1 MTGKS
6 KLRQYLFL
14 TVVLLIAAFVINANS
29 VIFGSIKGVLTD
41 MNTGKPVVSAVVT
54 IIGTDIK
61 AITDSKGEFVING
74 LKTGLY
80 DLKIEDKQLGST
92 IIKAISVQISMTT
105 TVVQQ
110 IEFDKIGKTDKPT
123 EDKSW
128 NEESKRQGKQI
139 NKPVYITLTKGKITG
154 VITDASNNQ
163 PLVGVSVAVKGTSWG
178 AVTNPDGRYTILN
191 VPVGTYTLRIT
202 AVGYSTIE
210 VLNVEVH
217 SNLATYQ
224 SHAMTTSDTELKQV
238 IRVDCE
244 APLVVRDKTT
254 TIDIVRSEEITSM
267 PSKGFEKIVKLR
279 GGRVSEVLYY
289 PPAHGGNA
297 IVNGEAFDAMFF
309 KNYGVNPFVD
319 TEDDNLST
327 FAIDVDDASFIMTRS
342 YLDRNE
348 LVPSEAV
355 RAEEF
360 VNHFDYGYKA
370 PHNEPFKVFLEG
382 APSRFGEHSQLL
394 KIGIKGMEIDPE
406 DRKDANLIFV
416 IDVSGSMNREDR
428 LELVK
433 KSLLMLV
440 DQLNRQDKI
449 GIVVYGSNGRVLL
462 EPTSLKKKKRIIRVI
477 NSLCPGGATNAEE
490 GLRLG
495 YKMAEKMF
503 NHNRINRII
512 LCSDGVA
519 NVGRTGPDQILKR
532 IKKYANRG
540 ITLSTVGF
548 GMGNYNDILMEKLGN
563 KGNGSYA
570 YVDNLAEAHRIFV
583 DNLTGNLQVIARDV
597 KIQVDFNP
605 DVVRSY
611 RLIGYENR
619 DVADDKFRDDKED
632 GGEIGAGHEVTALY
646 EIKLHKNVS
655 GRQMGRVFIRYKDAS
670 GEEVNEISRV
680 IKSKLFAQEFEDASL
695 ELRLAACAAEFGEIL
710 RKSYWARS
718 SNIEDVIMEV
728 TDLMDERRD
737 DQIIEL
743 VEMLAKYKK
752 LENRLAKF

>member
-1 MTGKS
+1 MTGKIR
-6 KLRQYLFL
+6 LRQYFFL
-14 TVVLLIAAFVINANS
+14 TVILLIAALIINANS
-29 VIFGSIKGVLTD
+29 VILGSIKGKLID
-41 MNTGKPVVSAVVT
+41 KQTGNPVISAVVT

-61 AITDSKGEFVING
+61 AITDSNGEFVITG
-74 LKTGLY
+74 LKSGLY
-80 DLKIEDKQLGST
+80 DLRIEHKQLGTSL
-92 IIKAISVQISMTT
+92 IKAVSVQISLATQ
-105 TVVQQ
+105 VVHQV
-110 IEFDKIGKTDKPT
+110 EFKEAGKTDDSA
-123 EDKSW
+123 E
-128 NEESKRQGKQI
+128 NEIEELKRQDKKNNI
-139 NKPVYITLTKGKITG
+139 PLKIASVENLESVADRTNI
-154 VITDASNNQ
+154 VRQNIPQSSIQSNN
-163 PLVGVSVAVKGTSWG
+163 
-178 AVTNPDGRYTILN
+178 
-191 VPVGTYTLRIT
+191 
-202 AVGYSTIE
+202 
-210 VLNVEVH
+210 
-217 SNLATYQ
+217 
-224 SHAMTTSDTELKQV
+224 
-238 IRVDCE
+238 
-244 APLVVRDKTT
+244 
-254 TIDIVRSEEITSM
+254 IVRAEKNKQAYEI
-267 PSKGFEKIVKLR
+267 SKYKLN
-279 GGRVSEVLYY
+279 YPY

-297 IVNGEAFDAMFF
+297 IVNGESFDAMFF

-342 YLDRNE
+342 YLDRNA
-348 LVPSEAV
+348 LVPSDAV
-355 RAEEF
+355 RTEEF

-370 PHNEPFKVFLEG
+370 PHDEPFKVFIEG
-382 APSRFGEHSQLL
+382 APSRFGSNSQLL
-394 KIGIKGMEIDPE
+394 KIGIKGMEIDRE
-406 DRKDANLIFV
+406 DRKDANLVFV

-449 GIVVYGSNGRVLL
+449 GIVIYGSSGRILL
-462 EPTSLKKKKRIIRVI
+462 DPTSLKNKKKIIRAI

-495 YKMAEKMF
+495 YEMAARMF

-519 NVGRTGPDQILKR
+519 NVGHTGPDQILKQ
-532 IKKYANRG
+532 IKKYAQRG

-619 DVADDKFRDDKED
+619 DVADNKFRDDNED

-646 EIKLHKNVS
+646 EIKLHKNGS
-655 GRQMGRVFIRYKDAS
+655 GRQLGRVFIRYKDAF

-680 IKSKLFAQEFEDASL
+680 IKSNLFADEFENASI
-695 ELRLAACAAEFGEIL
+695 EFRLAACAAEFSEIL
-710 RKSYWARS
+710 KKSYWARS
-718 SNIEDVIMEV
+718 SNIEDVIIEV
-728 TDLMDERRD
+728 SDLMDERRD

-752 LENRLAKF
+752 LENQLAKY

>member
-1 MTGKS
+1 MTGKI
-6 KLRQYLFL
+6 KLKQYFFL
-14 TVVLLIAAFVINANS
+14 TVILLIAAIIINANS
-29 VIFGSIKGVLTD
+29 VILGSIKGKLID
-41 MNTGKPVVSAVVT
+41 KQTGNPVVSATVT
-54 IIGTDIK
+54 IIGTNIK
-61 AITDSKGEFVING
+61 AITDSNGEFVLTG
-74 LKTGLY
+74 LKSGIY
-80 DLKIEDKQLGST
+80 DLKIEHKQLGTS
-92 IIKAISVQISMTT
+92 IIKAVSVQISLTT
-105 TVVQQ
+105 QVVQQ
-110 IEFDKIGKTDKPT
+110 VEF
-123 EDKSW
+123 
-128 NEESKRQGKQI
+128 KQI
-139 NKPVYITLTKGKITG
+139 ENVDNQSENESEEPKKQDKKNNIPLKIT
-154 VITDASNNQ
+154 
-163 PLVGVSVAVKGTSWG
+163 SVEDLGSVVDKTKIVRQEIPQSAVK
-178 AVTNPDGRYTILN
+178 NN
-191 VPVGTYTLRIT
+191 
-202 AVGYSTIE
+202 
-210 VLNVEVH
+210 
-217 SNLATYQ
+217 
-224 SHAMTTSDTELKQV
+224 
-238 IRVDCE
+238 
-244 APLVVRDKTT
+244 
-254 TIDIVRSEEITSM
+254 IVRV
-267 PSKGFEKIVKLR
+267 KVEKQSYESDRYKS
-279 GGRVSEVLYY
+279 GYFN

-327 FAIDVDDASFIMTRS
+327 FAVDVDDASFIMTRS
-342 YLDRNE
+342 YLDRNA

-355 RAEEF
+355 RTEEF

-370 PHNEPFKVFLEG
+370 PHNEPFKVYLEG
-382 APSRFGEHSQLL
+382 APSRFGSNSQIL
-394 KIGIKGMEIDPE
+394 KIGIKGMEINSE
-406 DRKDANLIFV
+406 DRKDANLVFV

-449 GIVVYGSNGRVLL
+449 GIVIYGSSGKVLL
-462 EPTSLKKKKRIIRVI
+462 EPTSLNNKKKIIRAI

-495 YKMAEKMF
+495 YEMAERMY
-503 NHNRINRII
+503 NHRRINRII

-519 NVGRTGPDQILKR
+519 NVGQTGPDQILKQ
-532 IKKYANRG
+532 IKKYAQRG

-563 KGNGSYA
+563 NGNGSYA

-619 DVADDKFRDDKED
+619 DVADDKFRDDDED

-646 EIKLHKNVS
+646 EIKLHKNTS
-655 GRQMGRVFIRYKDAS
+655 GRQLGRVFIRYKSAS
-670 GEEVNEISRV
+670 GREVNEISRV
-680 IKSKLFAQEFEDASL
+680 IKNNIFADEFENASL

-710 RKSYWARS
+710 KKSYWARS
-718 SNIEDVIMEV
+718 SNLEDVIIEV
-728 TDLMDERRD
+728 SELMDERRD

-743 VEMLAKYKK
+743 IEMLAKYKK
-752 LENRLAKF
+752 LENQLAKY